1 MNNRKVQIG
10 AIIALIGIFF
20 AVTSYL
26 SIQEMEGN
34 IFVES
39 NSYTSGISLLNRY
52 VMGIGILMS
61 IFGTG
66 YSVIGLYVDKKIDKS
81 LEKS

>member
-26 SIQEMEGN
+26 SIQEMEEN

-39 NSYTSGISLLNRY
+39 NSYTSGIALLNRY

-66 YSVIGLYVDKKIDKS
+66 YLGFGLILDKEIDKS

>member
-10 AIIALIGIFF
+10 VIIVLIGIFF

-26 SIQEMEGN
+26 SIQEMEDN

-39 NSYTSGISLLNRY
+39 NIYTSGIALLNRY
-52 VMGIGILMS
+52 VMGIGILLS
-61 IFGTG
+61 IFGTS
-66 YSVIGLYVDKKIDKS
+66 YLVYTLIIHKQIDKS